1 MRKTLLLLSL
11 TLLVGCT
18 GSPPST
24 SFVGPPPGH
33 GLGPMPPGGG
43 MYGGTI
49 ANLGITGAKALFIA
63 GTSGNSPYRIASL
76 DPSSLYRANPDGSIT
91 PVVATDSQG
100 AQVGMFNPRY
110 IARLNDSYLYLITS
124 YGHHLVR
131 ISDGKSALVSS
142 GGWYEYRDDDRQ
154 VAAADARGNI
164 FFVNDGVLSKVTP
177 GELQPEDGSETLV
190 KKALNNKE
198 YERVAEQLVVDAA
211 GNVIVSVYNAAGGGY
226 GALRMYKAAGGVQNL
241 ATMASGVW
249 LGTNGKFY
257 IARHDYDY
265 DTHRNTSTV
274 ERISVS
280 PSGEVTRDVLEGCP
294 MPYRPVNMADRTVSM
309 ADGIATLLFIK
320 DLDHETVKLT
330 RLKRVTRLYASAT
343 KVYALGV
350 GANDE
355 TLVVCYDPA
364 TRTESIAF
372 QHAGYQI
379 FKVGLSSNDEL
390 TLSVLRYADNSYGV
404 GTVSSGELIF
414 LNGTIP
420 TVQEILPLQ

>member
-1 MRKTLLLLSL
+1 MRKIIFLLSL

-18 GSPPST
+18 SSPPITGFS
-24 SFVGPPPGH
+24 GPPPGQ
-33 GLGPMPPGGG
+33 GPGPVHPGGG

-49 ANLGITGAKALFIA
+49 ANLGIAGAKALFIA
-63 GTSGNSPYRIASL
+63 GKSGNSPYRIASL
-76 DPSSLYRANPDGSIT
+76 EQSSLYRANPDGSIT
-91 PVVATDSQG
+91 PVQATDASG
-100 AQVGMFNPRY
+100 AQVGLFNPRY

-142 GGWYEYRDDDRQ
+142 GGWYDYRDDDRQ
-154 VAAADARGNI
+154 VAAADAHGNI

-190 KKALNNKE
+190 KQALNNKE
-198 YERVAEQLVVDAA
+198 YERVADRLVVDAA
-211 GNVIVSVYNAAGGGY
+211 GNVIVSVYNSGGGGY
-226 GALRMYKAAGGVQNL
+226 GAMRMYKAAGGVQNL
-241 ATMASGVW
+241 ATMASEAW

-257 IARHDYDY
+257 MARYDYDY
-265 DTHRNTSTV
+265 STYQNTSAV
-274 ERISVS
+274 ERITVS
-280 PSGEVTRDVLEGCP
+280 PTGEVTRDVLAGCP
-294 MPYRPVNMADRTVSM
+294 MPSRPVNMADRTVSM
-309 ADGIATLLFIK
+309 ADGMATLLFIQ
-320 DLDHETVKLT
+320 DLDYETVKLNK
-330 RLKRVTRLYASAT
+330 LKRVTRLYASAT

-372 QHAGYQI
+372 QHTGYQI

-390 TLSVLRYADNSYGV
+390 TLSVLRFTDGSYGV
-404 GTVSSGELIF
+404 GTVNSGDLVF